1 MKYYSLLLMFL
12 FFSACAGSYHE
23 EQMQGILIKKKN
35 IKPFYKDKQLW
46 LSEFESK
53 DGILAKI
60 IQTIEKK
67 EWKQSIHMARN
78 YLKKN
83 PFNKGCFLVLATSY
97 AGLGKYE
104 KASYYA
110 KLVLKKFPTNVA
122 AINILGLSIY
132 SRAELLEDYRKAQRI
147 FQLAFERS
155 DREVAAGLNLGYLL
169 LEMGDAQS
177 AQKIFVQTSNRCG
190 GCEES
195 KLGYA
200 ISLRRQGKHN
210 LAKET
215 LEVIVAKNP
224 AFMTAWYQLALHYRN
239 VEKNYEK
246 SSQFIR
252 KILDQ
257 SDMQDIEL
265 VEKARMIWYA
275 NKENVVL

>member
-1 MKYYSLLLMFL
+1 MKYCSLFLLFTIIL
-12 FFSACAGSYHE
+12 GCTGSYRE

-46 LSEFESK
+46 LSEFDSK
-53 DGILAKI
+53 DGSLARI
-60 IQTIEKK
+60 IQTIEKR
-67 EWKQSIHMARN
+67 EWKQSIQLARA
-78 YLKKN
+78 YLKKQ

-132 SRAELLEDYRKAQRI
+132 AKAELLEDYRKAQRI

-155 DREVAAGLNLGYLL
+155 AKEVAAGLNLGYLL
-169 LEMGDAQS
+169 LEMGDTQT
-177 AQKIFVQTSNRCG
+177 AQKIFIQTASRCG
-190 GCEES
+190 ACEEAS
-195 KLGYA
+195 LGYA

-215 LEVIVAKNP
+215 LEKIVANNP
-224 AFMTAWYQLALHYRN
+224 DFMTAWYQLALHYRN
-239 VEKNYEK
+239 VEKNFEK
-246 SSQFIR
+246 SSQLIK

>member
-1 MKYYSLLLMFL
+1 MKYCSLLIIFL
-12 FFSACAGSYHE
+12 ILSGCTGSYRE
-23 EQMQGILIKKKN
+23 EQMQGILIKKKK
-35 IKPFYKDKQLW
+35 IKPFYKDKQVW
-46 LSEFESK
+46 LSEFDSK
-53 DGILAKI
+53 DGSLARI
-60 IQTIEKK
+60 IQAIEKK
-67 EWKQSIHMARN
+67 EWKQSIQMART

-104 KASYYA
+104 QASYYA

-132 SRAELLEDYRKAQRI
+132 AKAELLEDYRKAQRI
-147 FQLAFERS
+147 FQLAFDRS
-155 DREVAAGLNLGYLL
+155 DKEVAAGLNLGYLL
-169 LEMGDAQS
+169 LEMGDTQTAQ
-177 AQKIFVQTSNRCG
+177 QIFLQTSGRCG
-190 GCEES
+190 ACEEAN
-195 KLGYA
+195 LGYA

-215 LEVIVAKNP
+215 LEKVVARNP
-224 AFMTAWYQLALHYRN
+224 GFMTAWYQLALHYRN

-246 SSQFIR
+246 SSQYIK
-252 KILDQ
+252 KILEQ

-275 NKENVVL
+275 NKENSVL